1 MKMTA
6 EKKLDLLRVLC
17 HDDEESLVLR
27 QNVSGKW
34 ILCLSNSGMILGIGQ
49 TADEAL
55 ADALERVATY
65 LGLGSQE
72 ELMLLLSVLGIEA

>member
-1 MKMTA
+1 MKMTT

-17 HDDEESLVLR
+17 HDAESLVLR

-34 ILCLSNSGMILGIGQ
+34 ILWHSNSDMILGTGQ

-55 ADALERVATY
+55 TDALDHAATY

-72 ELMLLLSVLGIEA
+72 ELILLLSVLGIEV

>member
-17 HDDEESLVLR
+17 HDEESLVLR

-34 ILCLSNSGMILGIGQ
+34 ILCLSNSGMILGTGQ

-55 ADALERVATY
+55 TDALDSAATY

-72 ELMLLLSVLGIEA
+72 ELILFLSVLGIEV

>member
-6 EKKLDLLRVLC
+6 EKKKLDLLRSLC
-17 HDDEESLVLR
+17 HDEESLVLR

-34 ILCLSNSGMILGIGQ
+34 IVFHSNSGMILGTGQ
-49 TADEAL
+49 TVDEAI
-55 ADALERVATY
+55 ADALDNAATY

-72 ELMLLLSVLGIEA
+72 ELMLFLSVLGIEV